1 MPKYYNRIKTN
12 WGVTIEMNIS
22 YLGKY
27 IKKYK
32 KQFLI
37 ALTFIILETTG
48 DLIQPTIM
56 SKIIDNGVKRG
67 DMNYVFKLGGL
78 MFFMTALGA
87 TFAVIRNIVSS
98 KVSQSFGADLRED
111 LYIKIQGFS
120 FDNIDGFQDASLIT
134 RLTNDVNQ
142 IQNFSHGM
150 MRIFV
155 KAPVLGI
162 GSVIMAFL
170 LNPKMALILLGV
182 VPIVVIIISLNL
194 KVSYPIFTKI
204 QKSLDKVNGVMRE
217 YLAGIRVVKA
227 FNRFEYEKVRFR
239 NVNDDLKDI
248 TLKGMRVVAV
258 FNPVVTLV
266 VNIGIV
272 LVLWFGGL
280 RVNSG
285 QMEVGKIMAFV
296 NYMTQVLFSLIMMT
310 RILNIFIRARASAE
324 RIGEVFEAENTI
336 TVKENPIIFDDIKG
350 KLEFENVYFK
360 YYSSSRYVL
369 EDINFSINPGETL
382 AIIGSTGSGKSTLI
396 NLISRF
402 YDVDKGKIKIDGI
415 DVKDIDISD
424 LREKV
429 GIVPQ
434 KVLLFTGT
442 IKDNIRW
449 GDENATIED
458 IEKVA
463 KIANAHDFILSFN
476 EGYNTYLGQGGVNL
490 SGGQKQRISIAR
502 ALIKKP
508 SILILDDSTSAVDLI
523 TERKIRQGLK
533 EYLKDTTAI
542 LIAQRITSVM
552 DADKILVLDKGK
564 IVGQGAHQELMRNC
578 EVYKDIYY
586 SQLGKGAEDFG
597 S

>member
-1 MPKYYNRIKTN
+1 VPKYYNRIKTN

-182 VPIVVIIISLNL
+182 VPIVVTIISLNL

-204 QKSLDKVNGVMRE
+204 QKSLDRVNGVMRE

-227 FNRFEYEKVRFR
+227 FNRFEYEKIRFR
-239 NVNDDLKDI
+239 KVNDDLKDI

-336 TVKENPIIFDDIKG
+336 TVKENPIIFNNVKG
-350 KLEFENVYFK
+350 RLEFENVYFK

-369 EDINFSINPGETL
+369 EDINFFINPGETL

-396 NLISRF
+396 NLIPRF
-402 YDVDKGKIKIDGI
+402 YDVDKGKIKIDGM

-533 EYLKDTTAI
+533 EYLKDTTTI

-552 DADKILVLDKGK
+552 DADKILVLDRGK

>member
-1 MPKYYNRIKTN
+1 
-12 WGVTIEMNIS
+12 MNIS

-336 TVKENPIIFDDIKG
+336 TVKENPIIFNDIKG

-476 EGYNTYLGQGGVNL
+476 EGYDTYLGQGGVNL

-564 IVGQGAHQELMRNC
+564 IVGQGAHQELMRHC

>member
-336 TVKENPIIFDDIKG
+336 TVKENPIIFNDIKG

>member
-1 MPKYYNRIKTN
+1 M
-12 WGVTIEMNIS
+12 S

-310 RILNIFIRARASAE
+310 RILNIFIRARASGE

-336 TVKENPIIFDDIKG
+336 TVKENPIIFNDIKG

-508 SILILDDSTSAVDLI
+508 GILILDDSTSAVDLI

>member
-1 MPKYYNRIKTN
+1 
-12 WGVTIEMNIS
+12 
-22 YLGKY
+22 
-27 IKKYK
+27 
-32 KQFLI
+32 
-37 ALTFIILETTG
+37 
-48 DLIQPTIM
+48 
-56 SKIIDNGVKRG
+56 
-67 DMNYVFKLGGL
+67 
-78 MFFMTALGA
+78 
-87 TFAVIRNIVSS
+87 
-98 KVSQSFGADLRED
+98 
-111 LYIKIQGFS
+111 
-120 FDNIDGFQDASLIT
+120 
-134 RLTNDVNQ
+134 
-142 IQNFSHGM
+142 
-150 MRIFV
+150 
-155 KAPVLGI
+155 
-162 GSVIMAFL
+162 
-170 LNPKMALILLGV
+170 
-182 VPIVVIIISLNL
+182 
-194 KVSYPIFTKI
+194 
-204 QKSLDKVNGVMRE
+204 MRE

-336 TVKENPIIFDDIKG
+336 TVKENPIIFNNVKG
-350 KLEFENVYFK
+350 RLEFENVYFK

-369 EDINFSINPGETL
+369 EDINFFINPGETL

-396 NLISRF
+396 NLIPRF
-402 YDVDKGKIKIDGI
+402 YDVDKGKIKIDGM

-502 ALIKKP
+502 ALIKRP

>member
-1 MPKYYNRIKTN
+1 
-12 WGVTIEMNIS
+12 MNIG
-22 YLGKY
+22 YLKKY
-27 IKKYK
+27 IRKYRR
-32 KQFLI
+32 QFSI
-37 ALTFIILETTG
+37 ALIFIILETMG

-67 DMNYVFKLGGL
+67 DMSYVLRLGGL
-78 MFFMTALGA
+78 MFLMTGIGA
-87 TFAVIRNIVSS
+87 SFAVVRNIVSS
-98 KVSQSFGADLRED
+98 KVSQNFGADLRED

-120 FDNIDGFQDASLIT
+120 FDNVDEFQDASLIT

-142 IQNFSHGM
+142 IQNFSHGL

-170 LNPKMALILLGV
+170 LNPRMALILLGA
-182 VPIVVIIISLNL
+182 VPIVAIIISINL
-194 KVSYPIFTKI
+194 KISYPIFTRI
-204 QKSLDKVNGVMRE
+204 QKALDRVNGVMRE

-227 FNRFEYEKVRFR
+227 FNRFDYEKSRFKG
-239 NVNDDLKDI
+239 VNDDLKGI
-248 TLKGMRVVAV
+248 TLKGMRIVAV
-258 FNPVVTLV
+258 FNPLVALV

-285 QMEVGKIMAFV
+285 DMEVGKIMAFV

-310 RILNIFIRARASAE
+310 RILNMFIRAKASSE
-324 RIGEVFEAENTI
+324 RIGEVFAAKDTI
-336 TVKENPIIFDDIKG
+336 IVKENPSNFKDIRG
-350 KLEFENVYFK
+350 RLEFENVYFK
-360 YYSSSRYVL
+360 YHSTSRYVL
-369 EDINFSINPGETL
+369 EDINFSIEPGETL
-382 AIIGSTGSGKSTLI
+382 AIIGSTGSGKSSLI

-402 YDVDKGKIKIDGI
+402 YDVTEGKIKIDGI
-415 DVKDIDISD
+415 NVKDISLDD
-424 LREKV
+424 LRKEV

-449 GDENATIED
+449 GDRDSTMED
-458 IEKVA
+458 VEDVA
-463 KIANAHDFILSFN
+463 KIAHAHDFITSFN
-476 EGYNTYLGQGGVNL
+476 DGYNTYLGQGGVNL

-508 SILILDDSTSAVDLI
+508 AILILDDSTSAVDLL

-533 EYLKDTTAI
+533 EYLKDTTTI

-552 DADKILVLDKGK
+552 DADKILVMDRGK
-564 IVGQGAHQELMRNC
+564 IVGQGTHHELMKDC
-578 EVYKDIYY
+578 EVYKDIYH
-586 SQLGKGAEDFG
+586 SQLGKDVENFG